1 MLDKINLIIIYGKK
15 GSYKS
20 SLGTILVNGLDG
32 IACYIDLEENRH
44 LKHFDNI
51 KIFNDKNLISNDF
64 IKEAIEDYDI
74 VALDSYEA
82 LELKTDDLIYF
93 KELAKAS
100 QTKLIVLTNSD
111 VNDDVKE
118 IADLL
123 IHSRR
128 N

>member
-20 SLGTILVNGLDG
+20 SLGTLILNGLDG

-44 LKHFDNI
+44 LKHLDDV
-51 KIFNDKNLISNDF
+51 KVFNDKNLISNDF
-64 IKEAIEDYDI
+64 LKDTIDAYDI
-74 VALDSYEA
+74 VVIDSMEA
-82 LELKTDDLIYF
+82 LELKLDDLIYY
-93 KELAKAS
+93 KELAKNS
-100 QTKLIVLTNSD
+100 KTKLIILTNNEI
-111 VNDDVKE
+111 NDDVKE

>member
-20 SLGTILVNGLDG
+20 SLGTMLVNGLDG
-32 IACYIDLEENRH
+32 IACYIDLEDNRH

-51 KIFNDKNLISNDF
+51 KIFNDKNLISMDF
-64 IKEAIEDYDI
+64 LKESIESYDTLAIDSME
-74 VALDSYEA
+74 ALD
-82 LELKTDDLIYF
+82 LNLDDLIYL
-93 KELAKAS
+93 KELAKTN
-100 QTKLIVLTNSD
+100 QTKLVVLTNNEI
-111 VNDDVKE
+111 NDDVKE

-123 IHSRR
+123 IHSKR